1 VITDIETAKFWIVEF
16 CPSVGSYSGTLE
28 PYSFL
33 GNCASIVEK
42 TPNSDLF
49 FDRQKEHIAH
59 AMRMIAGSIL
69 RIIHL
74 Q

>member
-1 VITDIETAKFWIVEF
+1 MITDIETAKFWIVEF

-33 GNCASIVEK
+33 GNYASIVEK